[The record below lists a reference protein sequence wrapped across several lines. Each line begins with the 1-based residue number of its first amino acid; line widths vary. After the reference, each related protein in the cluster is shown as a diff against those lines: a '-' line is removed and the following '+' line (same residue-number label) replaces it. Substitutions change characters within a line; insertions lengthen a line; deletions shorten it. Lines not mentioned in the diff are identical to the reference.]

1 MSSQII
7 PLKGRADFRG
17 SSRILATETIR
28 VRAVD
33 SFGVFGASQTIL
45 IVARA
50 SGPGAPEAPPG
61 VAPSHV
67 GPPQAASRFQRAR
80 RVSSAES
87 VIMIPIRAWGATA
100 RKVARTASS
109 AATREDGRVCCS
121 GSLNRRAIAANISKL
136 LRSLNK
142 PPDRLRPRL
151 QDGARRYRVEAEGFR
166 LPFRPL
172 A

>member
-1 MSSQII
+1 MRWSAYGKTVTKKTLCRHTPKVGAVCPNWARTDLCGGRSVMSVPTAISETSAQII

-80 RVSSAES
+80 RVSSAT
-87 VIMIPIRAWGATA
+87 G
-100 RKVARTASS
+100 
-109 AATREDGRVCCS
+109 
-121 GSLNRRAIAANISKL
+121 L
-136 LRSLNK
+136 
-142 PPDRLRPRL
+142 
-151 QDGARRYRVEAEGFR
+151 
-166 LPFRPL
+166 
-172 A
+172 